1 MSTTLPTETF
11 RAAEAALLS
20 EYGVPADSRTVRLT
34 DPALSARVLEAGAG
48 APLVLLHGSGMSAPT
63 WAPLLAALRDRRVN
77 AFDLPGF
84 GLSGAYDYA
93 GRPLRRHG
101 VALVTSMLDALG
113 LERATLVGTSF
124 GAMMALYTALER
136 PERVSSIVGL
146 GIPAV
151 ALAGMRGDAYFRAMT
166 TPGVRALA
174 SRAPVPKNARA
185 TRRAMQGP
193 IGRRAAGRLPDAYF
207 DVVRATMGMP
217 GWRRAMASQLNLAL
231 RAGRPRP
238 ENVLTDDELRSL
250 DVPVRLVLGDAD
262 AYGTPAV
269 GERAVALLPEA
280 RLDVLAG
287 GHAPFLDDPV
297 RCAEAI
303 RLS

>member
-1 MSTTLPTETF
+1 
-11 RAAEAALLS
+11 
-20 EYGVPADSRTVRLT
+20 
-34 DPALSARVLEAGAG
+34 
-48 APLVLLHGSGMSAPT
+48 
-63 WAPLLAALRDRRVN
+63 
-77 AFDLPGF
+77 
-84 GLSGAYDYA
+84 
-93 GRPLRRHG
+93 

-124 GAMMALYTALER
+124 GAMLALYTALER
-136 PERVSSIVGL
+136 PERVRSVVGL

-151 ALAGMRGDAYFRAMT
+151 ALAGMRGDGYFRAMT

-174 SRAPVPKNARA
+174 SRAPMPKDARA
-185 TRRAMQGP
+185 TRRAMRGP
-193 IGRRAAGRLPDAYF
+193 IGRQASGRLTDAYF

-238 ENVLTDDELRSL
+238 ENVLSDDELRSL
-250 DVPVRLVLGDAD
+250 EVPVRLVLGDAD
-262 AYGTPAV
+262 AYGAPAV
-269 GERAVALLPEA
+269 GERAVTLLPDG

-303 RLS
+303 RMA